1 MRDTFY
7 VNCDSDGNMPVIS
20 HNAPIKEYWI
30 YYVNN
35 RPVKGKLYNGEEQ
48 VFDYAHGEFY
58 AIQEGV
64 KCWDGTA
71 MKMIENFTVL

>member
-7 VNCDSDGNMPVIS
+7 VNCDSDGNIRVIS
-20 HNAPIKEYWI
+20 RNAPIKEYWI

-35 RPVKGKLYNGEEQ
+35 RPVKGKLCSRQET

-58 AIQEGV
+58 AIHEGV

-71 MKMIENFTVL
+71 MKVIENFTVL